1 MNSIKNTLLKSRLL
15 ALIFILLNTV
25 CSAAPSLNNTF
36 GTKAENSF
44 QTVLQM
50 ANNIESEEAFA
61 ETSTCII
68 NHRASCSNFS
78 RGERIFDK
86 KSGPT
91 ASACKVTKTDFFIKL
106 STLLPA
112 PRYYNFLFR
121 YNLF

>member
-1 MNSIKNTLLKSRLL
+1 MNAIQNTLLKSRLL

-25 CSAAPSLNNTF
+25 CSAAPSLNNAF
-36 GTKAENSF
+36 GTKAQNSF

-68 NHRASCSNFS
+68 NHRTACSNS
-78 RGERIFDK
+78 VTGEKISDK
-86 KSGPT
+86 KSGPF
-91 ASACKVTKTDFFIKL
+91 ASTGKQVKTDFFIKL

>member
-1 MNSIKNTLLKSRLL
+1 MNAIQNTLLKSRLL

-36 GTKAENSF
+36 GTKAQNSF

-68 NHRASCSNFS
+68 NHRTACSNS
-78 RGERIFDK
+78 NTGEKIADK
-86 KSGPT
+86 KSGPF
-91 ASACKVTKTDFFIKL
+91 ASTCKQVKTDFFIKL

>member
-1 MNSIKNTLLKSRLL
+1 MNAIQNTLLKSRLL

-25 CSAAPSLNNTF
+25 CSAAPSLNNAF
-36 GTKAENSF
+36 GTKAQNSF

-68 NHRASCSNFS
+68 NHRTACSNS
-78 RGERIFDK
+78 NTGEKIADK
-86 KSGPT
+86 KSGPF
-91 ASACKVTKTDFFIKL
+91 ASTGKQVKTDFFIKL

>member
-1 MNSIKNTLLKSRLL
+1 MNAIKNTLLKSRLL

-25 CSAAPSLNNTF
+25 CSAAPSINNAF
-36 GTKAENSF
+36 VTKAQNSF
-44 QTVLQM
+44 QTVLQV

-68 NHRASCSNFS
+68 NHRSACSHSNT
-78 RGERIFDK
+78 GEKIFDK
-86 KSGPT
+86 KSGPF
-91 ASACKVTKTDFFIKL
+91 ASACKQTKADFFIKL

>member
-1 MNSIKNTLLKSRLL
+1 MNAIQNTLLKSRLL

-25 CSAAPSLNNTF
+25 CSAAPSINNAF
-36 GTKAENSF
+36 VTKAQNSF
-44 QTVLQM
+44 QTVLQV

-68 NHRASCSNFS
+68 NHRSGCSNFGT
-78 RGERIFDK
+78 GEKISDK
-86 KSGPT
+86 KSGPS
-91 ASACKVTKTDFFIKL
+91 ASTGNQIKTNFFIKL

>member
-1 MNSIKNTLLKSRLL
+1 MNAIKNTLLKSRLL

-25 CSAAPSLNNTF
+25 CSAAPSFNNTF
-36 GTKAENSF
+36 GTKTQNSF

-68 NHRASCSNFS
+68 NHRTASSNYS
-78 RGERIFDK
+78 TGEKIFDK
-86 KSGPT
+86 KSGST
-91 ASACKVTKTDFFIKL
+91 LSACKINKTDFFIKL

>member
-1 MNSIKNTLLKSRLL
+1 MNAIQNTLLKSRLL

-25 CSAAPSLNNTF
+25 CSAAPSLNNAF
-36 GTKAENSF
+36 ATKAQNSF

-68 NHRASCSNFS
+68 NHRTACSNS
-78 RGERIFDK
+78 NTGEKIADK
-86 KSGPT
+86 KSGPF
-91 ASACKVTKTDFFIKL
+91 ASTGKQVKTDFFIKL